1 MASAFISKA
10 VLTLSNSFSQS
21 QQSFDIPKLTL
32 ILVLNPWPTPS
43 GLKDLWFL
51 FAGIATFPSATN
63 ALISSTGFPS
73 LIATI

>member
-32 ILVLNPWPTPS
+32 ILVLNPWPSPS
-43 GLKDLWFL
+43 GLKDL
-51 FAGIATFPSATN
+51 
-63 ALISSTGFPS
+63 
-73 LIATI
+73 